1 MRDSLFCFFHIA
13 FVIFRTAA
21 HMLEKV
27 ESIEG
32 ESGEGGVKGERGD
45 GGDAAQGLGS
55 NHSDRKCLVCFFK
68 IRAEDF
74 KKSHQ
79 NTKAEETLVRT
90 KRAKKKGKKG
100 GGDGH
105 KRREKEGDED
115 EMAGNI
121 LKGQ

>member
-1 MRDSLFCFFHIA
+1 
-13 FVIFRTAA
+13 
-21 HMLEKV
+21 MLEKV

-32 ESGEGGVKGERGD
+32 ENGEGGGKGERGD
-45 GGDAAQGLGS
+45 GGDATQGLGS
-55 NHSDRKCLVCFFK
+55 NHSDRKCLVRFFK

-90 KRAKKKGKKG
+90 KRAKKKGKKR

-105 KRREKEGDED
+105 KRREEEGDEVK
-115 EMAGNI
+115 MAGNI
-121 LKGQ
+121 LKRQ

>member
-1 MRDSLFCFFHIA
+1 MRSLLFCFFHIV
-13 FVIFRTAA
+13 FVFFRTAA

-32 ESGEGGVKGERGD
+32 ENGESGVKGERGD
-45 GGDAAQGLGS
+45 GGDAAQGLRP
-55 NHSDRKCLVCFFK
+55 NHSDRKCLVRCFK

-90 KRAKKKGKKG
+90 KRAKKKGKKR

-105 KRREKEGDED
+105 KRREKEGDETK
-115 EMAGNI
+115 MAGNI
-121 LKGQ
+121 LKRR

>member
-1 MRDSLFCFFHIA
+1 
-13 FVIFRTAA
+13 
-21 HMLEKV
+21 MLEKV

-32 ESGEGGVKGERGD
+32 ENGESGGKGERG
-45 GGDAAQGLGS
+45 GATQGLGS
-55 NHSDRKCLVCFFK
+55 HHSDRKCLVRFFK

-90 KRAKKKGKKG
+90 KRAKKKGKKR

-105 KRREKEGDED
+105 KRREKEVDEVK
-115 EMAGNI
+115 MAGNI
-121 LKGQ
+121 LKRQ

>member
-1 MRDSLFCFFHIA
+1 
-13 FVIFRTAA
+13 
-21 HMLEKV
+21 MLEKV
-27 ESIEG
+27 ENIEG
-32 ESGEGGVKGERGD
+32 ENGEGGVKGERGD
-45 GGDAAQGLGS
+45 GGGATQGLRS

-90 KRAKKKGKKG
+90 KRAKKKGKKR

-105 KRREKEGDED
+105 KRREKEGDEVK
-115 EMAGNI
+115 MAGNI
-121 LKGQ
+121 LKRQCVVIIKRIST

>member
-1 MRDSLFCFFHIA
+1 
-13 FVIFRTAA
+13 
-21 HMLEKV
+21 MLEKV
-27 ESIEG
+27 ENIEG
-32 ESGEGGVKGERGD
+32 ENGESGGQGERGN
-45 GGDAAQGLGS
+45 GGDAAQVLGP

-90 KRAKKKGKKG
+90 KRAKKKRKKR

-105 KRREKEGDED
+105 KRREKEGDEVK
-115 EMAGNI
+115 MAGNI
-121 LKGQ
+121 LKRQGVVFIKRIST